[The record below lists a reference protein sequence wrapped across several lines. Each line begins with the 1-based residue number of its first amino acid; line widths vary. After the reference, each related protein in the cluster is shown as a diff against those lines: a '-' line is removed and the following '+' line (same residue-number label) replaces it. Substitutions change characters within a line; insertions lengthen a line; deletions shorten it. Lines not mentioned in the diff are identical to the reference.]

1 MIYFLIPVYNESL
14 NIEDLRNEL
23 INSLPGTDK
32 KFVFVDDCSTDNT
45 PEIIQNL
52 FVDFNCKIITKEINK
67 GPGDS
72 FNIGFEWILSD
83 SKDDNDII
91 VTIEGDN
98 TSDVSILNN
107 MVTICNLGYDIVLA
121 SVYAQGGSLD
131 NTKFF
136 RKILS
141 FFANI
146 IMRFILNLNI
156 LTLSSFYRVYKKSLI
171 KQIKQNYNTII
182 TEEGF
187 LCKVEILI
195 KAIRVGAKVIE
206 VPTSLRV
213 DKRKAKSKMK
223 IYRTF
228 KDYLRL
234 MVNSRKFNN

>member
-23 INSLPGTDK
+23 INTLSKKDK

-45 PEIIQNL
+45 PEIIKDL
-52 FVDFNCKIITKEINK
+52 FVNSDYKIITKKTNK

-72 FNIGFEWILSD
+72 FNLGFEWILNDSD
-83 SKDDNDII
+83 NNNDLI

-98 TSDVSILNN
+98 TSDVTILNN
-107 MVTICNLGYDIVLA
+107 MITICDLGYDIVLA

-131 NTKFF
+131 NTNFF
-136 RKILS
+136 RKTLS

-156 LTLSSFYRVYKKSLI
+156 LTLSSFYRVYKKSLV
-171 KQIKQNYNTII
+171 QEIKQNYNTII
-182 TEEGF
+182 TEAGF

-195 KAIRVGAKVIE
+195 KAIHVGAKVIE

-213 DKRKAKSKMK
+213 DKRKAKSKMR
-223 IYRTF
+223 IFRTF

-234 MVNSRKFNN
+234 MLNSRKFNN